1 MQQLNAADLEEAYL
15 RATHL
20 YQNDQL
26 IEAEATLRRVDAA
39 NSDDHRLPAL
49 AGFIH
54 IRKGEPELAIAP
66 LLRACQLSPKTPLY
80 FQALGD
86 AYLLTKDTKN
96 AERAFADVLRLDR
109 NLVAALVG
117 LCNALALQD
126 RHREAV
132 DLMRARIKRGDRNL
146 LLLSTCAS
154 FETALNDKLEALET
168 TKLAVGASPRSGSAN
183 HNLAASYGDLLMYDD
198 AIAYARTAMELGQTS
213 PITWLVMARA
223 LQGAGRISEAE
234 AAYAEIL
241 RAAPDFAEAH
251 RDYAQLL
258 WMKTADVNIASQAL
272 RASLATRPGHPK
284 LSLALA
290 KVLEFSG
297 DLPAARATLETARS
311 LDATADLDLITAETQ
326 YALSAGDTVAAGAVL
341 SILLARQPDV
351 PRALYLAC
359 DLALATGD
367 AQRAMDIAG
376 RLLARDTG
384 DIQARARYVTALRLL
399 NDPKYVD
406 VYAYDALVKTYD
418 LEAPKGWSTLGEFL
432 ADLKAVLQERH
443 RFKTHPFDQSL
454 RHGRQVPINFYTDKH
469 PVILGLAKALD
480 APIRAHLQTA
490 LRAENIRMPG
500 LSKKYKF
507 SGAWSVYL
515 NSSGYHAN
523 HIHQEGWISS
533 ALYIDLPPEEPA
545 NPKSGWL
552 KFGQPGIKTQPD
564 LEADHWVKPKV
575 GRLALFPSYMWH
587 GTEPFTSEM
596 GRLTVA
602 MDVQPQ
608 K

>member
-20 YQNDQL
+20 YQNDRLQ
-26 IEAEATLRRVDAA
+26 EAEAELRRVDAA

-54 IRKGEPELAIAP
+54 IRKAEPELAAP
-66 LLRACQLSPKTPLY
+66 LLLRACQLSPKTPLY

-86 AYLLTKDTKN
+86 AYLLTKDAKN
-96 AERAFADVLRLDR
+96 AQRAFADALRLDR
-109 NLVAALVG
+109 NLVTALVG
-117 LCNALALQD
+117 LCNSLALQD

-154 FETALNDKLEALET
+154 FETALNDKLQALET
-168 TKLAVGASPRSGSAN
+168 TKLAVGAAPRSGSAN

-198 AIAYARTAMELGQTS
+198 AIAFARAAMELGQTG
-213 PITWLVMARA
+213 PVTWLVLARA
-223 LQGAGRISEAE
+223 LQGAGRITEAE
-234 AAYAEIL
+234 SAYAEII

-258 WMKTADVNIASQAL
+258 WMKTADVNIASQNL
-272 RASLATRPGHPK
+272 RASLSTRPGHPK
-284 LSLALA
+284 LNLALA
-290 KVLEFSG
+290 KVFEFSG
-297 DLPAARATLETARS
+297 DLQAARATVETARR
-311 LDATADLDLITAETQ
+311 LDAAADIDLIAAETQ
-326 YALSAGDTVAAGAVL
+326 YAIATDDMAAASNAVSLLLSY
-341 SILLARQPDV
+341 QPDV

-367 AQRAMDIAG
+367 AQRALDISG
-376 RLLARDTG
+376 RLLGRDPC
-384 DIQARARYVTALRLL
+384 DIQARARYVTALRIL
-399 NDPKYVD
+399 DAPKYAD
-406 VYAYDALVKTYD
+406 AYAYDALVKTYD
-418 LEAPKGWSTLGEFL
+418 LEAPRGWSTVSEFL
-432 ADLKAVLQERH
+432 TDLKAVLQERH

-454 RHGRQVPINFYTDKH
+454 RQGRQVPINFYTDKH
-469 PVILGLAKALD
+469 PVILGLTKALD
-480 APIRAHLQTA
+480 APIRAHLKTA
-490 LRAENIRMPG
+490 LRAENIRMPDVT
-500 LSKKYKF
+500 KKYKY

-533 ALYIDLPPEEPA
+533 ALYIDLPPEDPA
-545 NPKSGWL
+545 KPNSGWL
-552 KFGQPGIKTQPD
+552 KFGQPGIKTLPE

-587 GTEPFTSEM
+587 GTEPFTSET

-602 MDVQPQ
+602 VDIQPQ